1 MTFTRCFPLLA
12 LIFLPGPIG
21 AQGTKADYHRAL
33 HLREQAPDALLRGS
47 VDAKWAPD
55 GSSFWYQADVAND
68 DVEFVL
74 VHPMSGKREVLF
86 RGSTLRATLGKQLR
100 KEVQNRELPI
110 EALLKTEDDIIL
122 VRAEAKVFEFDSKDE
137 ILIPS
142 KADLPRSLPSLKANG
157 GHRNRYTRQD
167 GLSPDRVQRVNLE
180 EGNLILTDPKGE
192 NKIALTK
199 GESMA
204 RARYFWSPDSQLV
217 VVMQT
222 VPGEEHIVH
231 VVESSPED
239 QVQPKLKSW
248 RYTKPGDR
256 INVTKP
262 RLFNVSEKKEI
273 PLSDDLFR
281 NPWHIDRLRWEGD
294 SSRFTFIYNQ
304 RGHEILRMVAVDAKT
319 GTCHTLIEEAP
330 ETFVN
335 YFQKQHVSFLEER
348 GEIIWMSERD
358 GWNHL
363 YRFEAKSGN
372 LLNQITSG
380 EWVVR
385 GVDFV
390 DPEAQQIWFRG
401 CGMYAEEDPYHVHY
415 YRINFDG
422 TGLTRLTAG
431 DGTHSIR
438 FSPDRNYYVD
448 KFSRVD
454 LPPVHELRRSSDG
467 SLVCHLEDAD
477 ISQLRAIPG
486 WSMPERFVAKG
497 RDGKTDIWGVIHRPS
512 NLDLN
517 KSYPIVEKIYAGP
530 HGHYVPKRFYPFLT
544 AMDIAEVGC
553 IVVVIDGMGTNW
565 RSKEFLDYCWKNLKD
580 AGFPDRKLWIK
591 AMAKKYPYMD
601 VDRVG
606 IYGGS
611 AGGQNALGGMLFH
624 PEFYKAAVADCGC
637 HDNRMDKIHW
647 NEGWMGLM
655 GPHYA
660 DNSNVTHA
668 HKLQGKLFLT
678 VGELDTNVDPAS
690 TMQVVDAL
698 IKADKDFDL
707 VVVPGQGHGVGETP
721 YLRRRRQ
728 DFFVRHLLGVEP
740 RSR

>member
-1 MTFTRCFPLLA
+1 MKFTRFLTLVLTLLPFS
-12 LIFLPGPIG
+12 LW
-21 AQGTKADYHRAL
+21 AQGTKADYLRAL
-33 HLREQAPDALLRGS
+33 NLREKAPDALLQGS
-47 VDAKWAPD
+47 VNAMWAPD
-55 GSSFWYQADVAND
+55 GTSFWYQTEVAHD
-68 DVEFVL
+68 DAEFVF
-74 VHPMSGKREVLF
+74 VKPTTGQRRVLF
-86 RGSTLRATLGKQLR
+86 RGSTLRANLDKLL
-100 KEVQNRELPI
+100 KKKFENRELPI
-110 EALLKTEDDIIL
+110 EAVTMTEDEVIL
-122 VRAEAKVFEFDSKDE
+122 VRAGDKVFEFSSMDE
-137 ILIPS
+137 TLTPS
-142 KADLPRSLPSLKANG
+142 QAELPRSLPSRKENG
-157 GHRNRYTRQD
+157 GHRNRYTRRD
-167 GLSPDRVQRVNLE
+167 GLAPDRRQRINLE
-180 EGNLILTDPKGE
+180 EGNLVLTDPEGN
-192 NKIALTK
+192 NKVALTK
-199 GESMA
+199 GETIE
-204 RARYFWSPDSQLV
+204 RANYYWSPDSKLV

-222 VPGEEHIVH
+222 IPGEEHIVH

-256 INVTKP
+256 INITKP
-262 RLFNVSEKKEI
+262 RLFNIAARKEI
-273 PLSDDLFR
+273 PLSDELFK
-281 NPWHIDRLRWEGD
+281 NPWHIDRLRWERD

-304 RGHEILRMVAVDAKT
+304 RGHEILRVVAVDAKT
-319 GTCHTLIEEAP
+319 GNCSTLIEEAP
-330 ETFVN
+330 DTFVN

-363 YRFEAKSGN
+363 YRFDAKSGN
-372 LLNQITSG
+372 LINQITNG
-380 EWVVR
+380 DWLVR

-390 DPEAQQIWFRG
+390 DPEAKQIWFRG
-401 CGMYAEEDPYHVHY
+401 CGMYAGEDPYHVHY

-431 DGTHSIR
+431 DGTHSLR
-438 FSPDRNYYVD
+438 FSTDRKYYID

-454 LPPVHELRRSSDG
+454 LPPVHELRRSSNG
-467 SLVCHLEDAD
+467 SLVCHLEEAD
-477 ISQLRAIPG
+477 ISQLQAIPG

-512 NLDLN
+512 NLDPN

-530 HGHYVPKRFYPFLT
+530 HGQYVPKRFYPFLT

-565 RSKEFLDYCWKNLKD
+565 RSKAFLDYCWKNLKD
-580 AGFPDRKLWIK
+580 AGFPDRKLWIR

-601 VDRVG
+601 VNRVG

-698 IKADKDFDL
+698 IKANKDFDL
-707 VVVPGQGHGVGETP
+707 VVVPGKGHGVGEIP

-728 DFFVRHLLGVEP
+728 DFFVRHLLGIEP